1 MPGMVGKLKLYLDTS
16 VLLSLLIDEEKNGV
30 KLGENVATLLRQAAD
45 GKYQIMVSEH
55 TACELLKAGVPREYI
70 DQALRPMLLMS
81 GGDLLLA
88 NEDILRAAMKIHR
101 ISEIPFLIALHIVF
115 AQRNNAVIV
124 SRDFE
129 MLHGARTQRRRHEAR
144 RPAGRIP

>member
-1 MPGMVGKLKLYLDTS
+1 MVGKLKLYLDTS

-30 KLGENVATLLRQAAD
+30 KLGENVATLLRQSAD
-45 GKYQIMVSEH
+45 DKYQIMISEH
-55 TACELLKAGVPREYI
+55 TAGELLKAGVPREYV
-70 DQALRPMLLMS
+70 DQALRPMLLLN

-88 NEDILRAAMKIHR
+88 NEDILRAAMKLHR
-101 ISEIPFLIALHIVF
+101 VNEIPFMIALHIVF

-129 MLHGARTQRRRHEAR
+129 MLHGGRTI
-144 RPAGRIP
+144 AGVMKPEDLLA

>member
-30 KLGENVATLLRQAAD
+30 KLGENVATLLRQSAD
-45 GKYQIMVSEH
+45 GKYQIMISEH
-55 TACELLKAGVPREYI
+55 TASELLKAGVPREYI
-70 DQALRPMLLMS
+70 DQALRPMLLMN

-88 NEDILRAAMKIHR
+88 NEDILRAAMKLHR
-101 ISEIPFLIALHIVF
+101 VNEIPFMIALHIVF

-129 MLHGARTQRRRHEAR
+129 MLHGGRTI
-144 RPAGRIP
+144 AGVMKPEDLLA

>member
-1 MPGMVGKLKLYLDTS
+1 MPGMVGKLKLYLDTN

-30 KLGENVATLLRQAAD
+30 RLGENVASLLRQAAD
-45 GKYQIMVSEH
+45 GKYQIMISEH
-55 TACELLKAGVPREYI
+55 TANELLKAGVPREFI
-70 DQALRPMLLMS
+70 DQALRPMLLLN
-81 GGDLLLA
+81 GGDLLLV

-101 ISEIPFLIALHIVF
+101 VNEIPFMLALHIVF

-129 MLHGARTQRRRHEAR
+129 MLHGARTI
-144 RPAGRIP
+144 AGVMKPEDLLA

>member
-30 KLGENVATLLRQAAD
+30 RLGENVARLLDQAAD
-45 GKYQIMVSEH
+45 GKYQIMISEH
-55 TACELLKAGVPREYI
+55 TVNELLKAGVPREYT
-70 DQALRPMLLMS
+70 DQALRPMLLLN

-88 NEDILRAAMKIHR
+88 NEDILRAAMKVHR
-101 ISEIPFLIALHIVF
+101 VSEIPFMLALHIVF

-129 MLHGARTQRRRHEAR
+129 MLHGARTI
-144 RPAGRIP
+144 AGVMKPEDLLA

>member
-1 MPGMVGKLKLYLDTS
+1 MPGMVGKLKLYLDTN

-30 KLGENVATLLRQAAD
+30 KFGENVSNLLKQAAD
-45 GKYQIMVSEH
+45 GKYIVLVSEH
-55 TACELLKAGVPREYI
+55 TANELLKSGVPREYI
-70 DQALRPMLLMS
+70 DQAIRPMLLLS

-88 NEDILRAAMKIHR
+88 NEDILRAAMKLHR
-101 ISEIPFLIALHIVF
+101 VSELPFLLALHIVF

-129 MLHGARTQRRRHEAR
+129 MLHGGRTI
-144 RPAGRIP
+144 AGVMKPEDLLA

>member
-30 KLGENVATLLRQAAD
+30 KLGENVATLLRQSAD
-45 GKYQIMVSEH
+45 GKYQIMISEH
-55 TACELLKAGVPREYI
+55 TASELLKAGVPREYI
-70 DQALRPMLLMS
+70 DQALRPMLLLN

-88 NEDILRAAMKIHR
+88 NEDILRAAMKLR
-101 ISEIPFLIALHIVF
+101 RVNEIPFMIALHIVF

-129 MLHGARTQRRRHEAR
+129 MLHGGRTV
-144 RPAGRIP
+144 AGVMKPEDLLA

>member
-1 MPGMVGKLKLYLDTS
+1 MVGKLKLYLDTS

-30 KLGENVATLLRQAAD
+30 KLGENVASLLQQSAE
-45 GKYQIMVSEH
+45 GKYQIMISEH
-55 TACELLKAGVPREYI
+55 TASELLKAGVPREYI
-70 DQALRPMLLMS
+70 DQALRPMLLLN

-88 NEDILRAAMKIHR
+88 NEDILRAAMKLHR
-101 ISEIPFLIALHIVF
+101 VSEIPFMIALHIIF

-129 MLHGARTQRRRHEAR
+129 LLHGGRTI
-144 RPAGRIP
+144 AGVMKPEDLVAELR

>member
-30 KLGENVATLLRQAAD
+30 KLGENVARLLREAAE
-45 GKYQIMVSEH
+45 GKYQIMISEH
-55 TACELLKAGVPREYI
+55 TANELLKAGVPREYL
-70 DQALRPMLLMS
+70 DQALRPMLLLS

-88 NEDILRAAMKIHR
+88 NEDILRAAMKVHR
-101 ISEIPFLIALHIVF
+101 VSEIPFMIALHIIF

-129 MLHGARTQRRRHEAR
+129 MLHGARTH
-144 RPAGRIP
+144 AGVMKPEDLLAG